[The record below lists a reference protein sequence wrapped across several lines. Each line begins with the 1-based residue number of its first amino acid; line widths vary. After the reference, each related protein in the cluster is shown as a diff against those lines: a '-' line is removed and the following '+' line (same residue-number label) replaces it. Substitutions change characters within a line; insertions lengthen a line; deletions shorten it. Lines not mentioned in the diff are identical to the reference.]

1 MVLVFVIGAAVIV
14 SLISF
19 VGVLLLW
26 LNAKALNRVL
36 LFFISFAIGAM
47 LGAVFLDLLPEAAET
62 VGVKTAFTYALAG
75 MIVFYVVEKFL
86 HWHHHHEGRREG
98 YREGHHEG
106 YHVEGEKEYRH
117 VHPVGYLN
125 LVGDA
130 IHNFIDGALIA
141 ASFLAGFPLGFIS
154 TAAIIAHE
162 IPQELG
168 DFSVLLYSG
177 FEKSKALAFNFL
189 SALTAVAGALVTFFA
204 GFSAQANALLI
215 SFAAGSLL
223 YIAATD
229 LIPELHKHEE
239 WEALKSIAQ
248 VVVLLFGIAVIW
260 FVGNVFEH

>member
-1 MVLVFVIGAAVIV
+1 MVLWFVVGAAVIV

-62 VGVKTAFTYALAG
+62 VGVKTAFAYALAG

-86 HWHHHHEGRREG
+86 HWHHHHEGRR
-98 YREGHHEG
+98 EG

-154 TAAIIAHE
+154 TVAIIAHE

-177 FEKSKALAFNFL
+177 FEKNKALAFNFL
-189 SALTAVAGALVTFFA
+189 SALTAVGGALVTFLA

-239 WEALKSIAQ
+239 REALKSIAQ
-248 VVVLLFGIAVIW
+248 VIVLLFGIAVIW
-260 FVGNVFEH
+260 FVGTVFEH